1 MRTRLV
7 LASLPLLLLTA
18 CGSAPTTTEVASAD
32 GTAKS
37 GSAKPSP
44 SATVDRAEAQLK
56 FAQCMREN
64 GVDMADPDPNGGIRI
79 EAKKDGADQGLMD
92 KAMKACKEHLDGAIG
107 DKAAQDP
114 KRRDQMLK
122 FAQCMREH
130 GVDMPDP
137 SADGM
142 VKMTMPKGSSEATV
156 KAAQEA
162 CKELA
167 PGMAGGGS

>member
-1 MRTRLV
+1 MRTRLL
-7 LASLPLLLLTA
+7 LASLPLLLLAA
-18 CGSAPTTTEVASAD
+18 CGTDQPTTGVASVA
-32 GTAKS
+32 GEGAAA
-37 GSAKPSP
+37 AKPSP

-64 GVDMADPDPNGGIRI
+64 GVDMADPDANGGIRI
-79 EAKKDGADQGLMD
+79 ESKKGGADKGLMD

-114 KRRDQMLK
+114 KRRDQMVK

-137 SADGM
+137 GADGM
-142 VKMTMPKGSSEATV
+142 MKMTAPKGGEAKV

-167 PGMAGGGS
+167 PGMAKGGS